1 MMLIDNTFE
10 LGIPTHISFTL
21 FKYDYFDSILLSRV
35 NKEFKNLSNVD
46 GEE

>member
-21 FKYDYFDSILLSRV
+21 FKYDYFDNNKSLLSFNYTALFFSDV
-35 NKEFKNLSNVD
+35 I
-46 GEE
+46 